1 MYVFFHFFSAGCIA
15 QKMGLP
21 IRLVAVVNSND
32 IVHRTVQHGD
42 FSLSE
47 SVKATLASA
56 MDIQVCNE
64 LAKMG
69 KYQTLYSFIFFSFY
83 SVVSGL

>member
-1 MYVFFHFFSAGCIA
+1 
-15 QKMGLP
+15 MGLP

-32 IVHRTVQHGD
+32 IIHRTVQHGD

-47 SVKATLASA
+47 SVKPTLASA
-56 MDIQVCNE
+56 MDIQVWNE

-69 KYQTLYSFIFFSFY
+69 KYQI
-83 SVVSGL
+83 